1 MKLKCIF
8 LAYKQFSLQF
18 RFQFPYTD
26 SMRTLGFF
34 LVSLLCFS
42 VPAAFAQTA
51 ENQAP
56 RASLSVFPIY
66 VDAGEEVVL
75 DGSLSSDPEGDD
87 LTYYW
92 DLDGDRV
99 ADDSGSNPYY
109 FHRFN
114 ESVSVG
120 LQVADSTGLRS
131 EWASANV
138 FVRNTNQAPSV
149 KLTAPEEGEFF
160 FRSLKLSADA
170 SDDGEVA
177 RVDFYVD
184 DVLVASDDTAPYSAT
199 YRVKGRPS
207 SGDHVVR
214 AEAVDNTGLTSSDSV
229 AVRQVAPG
237 SQGEKKV
244 EKGECKEDSCPIE

>member
-1 MKLKCIF
+1 MMLKCIF
-8 LAYKQFSLQF
+8 PAYKQFSLQF

-66 VDAGEEVVL
+66 VNAGEGVVL
-75 DGSLSSDPEGDD
+75 DGSLSSDPEGDN

-99 ADDSGSNPYY
+99 ADDSGSYPYY
-109 FHRFN
+109 FQSFN
-114 ESVSVG
+114 ESVSLG

-131 EWASANV
+131 EWASANL
-138 FVRNTNQAPSV
+138 FVRNQGPSV

-170 SDDGEVA
+170 SDDGGVA

-207 SGDHVVR
+207 SGERVVR

-237 SQGEKKV
+237 SENKV